1 MITLLMSLTLGTP
14 GALAHDDD
22 WDGDRRRRRG
32 DVGSTTVY
40 ETDNS
45 VTVSVSPLHLAI
57 PMFEGMG
64 EFRTADQQ
72 SVAVIGGIGSDQGQ
86 TLYEVGG
93 QVRQYVIGDFD
104 TGINLGA
111 EATAGNA
118 NYQGFDDMRVSGGPF
133 IGGKLTLALF
143 SVDVQGGGQVVWRDN
158 QLVLGPL
165 LNLNAGVSF

>member
-1 MITLLMSLTLGTP
+1 MIALLMGI
-14 GALAHDDD
+14 ALATPDAWAHEDDYD
-22 WDGDRRRRRG
+22 DRPGRRSRA
-32 DVGSTTVY
+32 GSATVY
-40 ETDNS
+40 DTEKS

-64 EFRTADQQ
+64 EFRTGEAQ
-72 SVAVIGGIGSDQGQ
+72 SVAVIGGIGSDQGE

-143 SVDVQGGGQVVWRDN
+143 SLDVQGGGQVVWRNN

-165 LNLNAGVSF
+165 VNLNAGVSF